1 MVTLLL
7 GAHGCGKS
15 TYIIDR
21 IKEDYKN
28 KQLSLLIVPEQQ
40 TVVAERQLTE
50 AQPPSAQ
57 LYTEATNLTR
67 LANSV
72 FRKTGG
78 LKYNYITKGGQTLIM
93 YRAICEVRDVLKQY
107 KIPRGREKSCISLF
121 LQAIGEMKSYGVD
134 IARLE
139 NALPQVESESLKAR
153 IEDIITVWSV

>member
-50 AQPPSAQ
+50 ALPPSAQ

-78 LKYNYITKGGQTLIM
+78 LKYNYITKGGQTLIVENCAVKNCLIGDNGNTNKACQ
-93 YRAICEVRDVLKQY
+93 RTAGAIVGNCGYNVATINNCTFFNFFWNR
-107 KIPRGREKSCISLF
+107 
-121 LQAIGEMKSYGVD
+121 
-134 IARLE
+134 
-139 NALPQVESESLKAR
+139 
-153 IEDIITVWSV
+153 